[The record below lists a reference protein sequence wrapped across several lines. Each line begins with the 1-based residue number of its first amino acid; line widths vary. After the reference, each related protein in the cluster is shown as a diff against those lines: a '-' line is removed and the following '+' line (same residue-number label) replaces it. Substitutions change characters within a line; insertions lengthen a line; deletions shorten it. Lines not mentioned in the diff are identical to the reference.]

1 MRMDEQPPNNEQLP
15 EHLAALDARVGEVL
29 RERLLRDASPIVV
42 ERIVAASRASTVTPI
57 NPRMPL
63 FGPRFRAAASLL
75 VVASVALGAW
85 FALRSTPG
93 MTPSPA
99 PRSLAINFE
108 RELGVASAEEAI
120 LVAIL
125 DGDGA
130 WTDQASFNRPGA
142 LEAEPVVRT
151 RGTNV
156 DDLANEIM
164 LILGTTS

>member
-1 MRMDEQPPNNEQLP
+1 MRRGEQPTNF
-15 EHLAALDARVGEVL
+15 EHLSDDLAALDSRVGEAL
-29 RERLLRDASPIVV
+29 RERLLRDASPMVV
-42 ERIVAASRASTVTPI
+42 ERIVAASRGSMATP
-57 NPRMPL
+57 RSQM
-63 FGPRFRAAASLL
+63 FGPRFRAAAALL
-75 VVASVALGAW
+75 TVAGLAVGAW
-85 FALRSTPG
+85 FAARTTPHL
-93 MTPSPA
+93 TPSPA

-108 RELGVASAEEAI
+108 YELGVASAEEAI

-130 WTDQASFNRPGA
+130 WIDHVSFDRPGA

-156 DDLANEIM
+156 DDLAHEIT